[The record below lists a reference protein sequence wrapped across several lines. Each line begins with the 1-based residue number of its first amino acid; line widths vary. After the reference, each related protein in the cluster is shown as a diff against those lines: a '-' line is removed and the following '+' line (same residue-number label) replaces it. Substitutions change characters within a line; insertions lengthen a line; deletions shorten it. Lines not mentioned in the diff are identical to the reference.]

1 MEDFRGIAEE
11 SFPSFLTNSLF
22 GNSGILENVTLS
34 SNLGLPVAVSTLAR
48 DRSSTDNRYP
58 DIQASYLVEGRFSVP
73 SGSSP
78 GSQSD
83 AEPRERLQL
92 SFQDD
97 E

>member
-48 DRSSTDNRYP
+48 NRSSTDNRIWQHKFSK
-58 DIQASYLVEGRFSVP
+58 DIYELHF
-73 SGSSP
+73 
-78 GSQSD
+78 
-83 AEPRERLQL
+83 
-92 SFQDD
+92 
-97 E
+97 